1 MDSTTQKLLSRH
13 SRRKKKCSTGIQT
26 RVSSTGPFCDS
37 PPLVVLTAS
46 DAFSYKNERAPTCSK
61 SKRQQKEGEKD
72 DMMEGSAL
80 LSLAKAEAEGRDIFG
95 ARDVQRKTT
104 FHRPTSTICVCTGR
118 HTTTSTPKDRHVIYR
133 LWTTLPRCLRRRRR
147 LSLDLAA
154 PLHP

>member
-104 FHRPTSTICVCTGR
+104 FHPPTPTMCVCTGTQQHPHQR
-118 HTTTSTPKDRHVIYR
+118 TDMLFTGCGPHCHVVFVVRPEHAFSRYPI
-133 LWTTLPRCLRRRRR
+133 C
-147 LSLDLAA
+147 
-154 PLHP
+154 